1 MKIYN
6 YFIYGNS
13 GGIDEVIKD
22 LTSYKGLRF
31 RTLNEVFDYIA
42 DNSLCMKKEDLAL
55 KPYCYDARIKKYVFM
70 ITTKKIGKEDCYKKY
85 GCPQFAGYYL
95 VEL

>member
-1 MKIYN
+1 M
-6 YFIYGNS
+6 
-13 GGIDEVIKD
+13 
-22 LTSYKGLRF
+22 
-31 RTLNEVFDYIA
+31 FDYIA

-85 GCPQFAGYYL
+85 GCPQCPVHCDASSICRILFSRVIKNGTVYKAVL
-95 VEL
+95 FVFKAF